1 MTTHLAAPILARTHH
16 LTVAICDRFFAARV
30 SQFQSSARLLL
41 RQDSIMKMNAAR
53 SVRGELAPLFHRML
67 GANSAGPAEHQRTQP
82 LIAVPLIQDALR
94 ARASDIHIEPQTGEC
109 RLRFRI
115 DGTVCDVAN
124 IAKEAG
130 QLLINQFK
138 AIAGLDPVVRFTPRD
153 AHARVA
159 HNGGAT
165 DLRLAFTPCQSG
177 EALALRILD
186 PARLERKVDD
196 LGLSDRN
203 LHRLEQWLEN
213 VKGMFLAAGPTGS
226 GKTTTVYSMLH
237 ELKYN
242 DRTIVSLEDPVEYQV
257 DGITQV
263 QLDEKHHFNFAEGVK
278 YMLRLDPDY
287 IMLGEIRDA
296 ASAHAAINA
305 AISGRVLLSTI
316 HSRDAVG
323 TLTALRNWGLADH
336 EIAESLTVVAAQR
349 LVRKLCRDCA
359 RKTKPG
365 STEAAWLRSLR
376 LPTPRTVWKAEGCSK
391 CDNHGYLGRTG
402 VFEFWQLDGVDY
414 EMILSHATEHD
425 LREHLAKREH
435 DSLLTDGLSKVI
447 GGVTTLSELRKM
459 LGAPIP
465 GTI

>member
-1 MTTHLAAPILARTHH
+1 MKTNVART
-16 LTVAICDRFFAARV
+16 
-30 SQFQSSARLLL
+30 
-41 RQDSIMKMNAAR
+41 
-53 SVRGELAPLFHRML
+53 VRGDLAPLFHRVL
-67 GANSAGPAEHQRTQP
+67 GPNSGNSTEHQKVQP
-82 LIAVPLIQDALR
+82 PIAVPLVQDALR
-94 ARASDIHIEPQTGEC
+94 ARASDIHVEPQTRDC

-115 DGTVCDVAN
+115 DGLVCDVGN
-124 IAKEAG
+124 VPKEAG

-138 AIAGLDPVVRFTPRD
+138 AMAGLDPIVRFTPRD
-153 AHARVA
+153 AHTRVN
-159 HNGGAT
+159 HNGNTT
-165 DLRLAFTPCQSG
+165 DLRLALTPCQSG

-196 LGLSDRN
+196 LGLSELN
-203 LHRLEQWLEN
+203 LKRLEQWLEN

-226 GKTTTVYSMLH
+226 GKTTTVYSLLH
-237 ELKYN
+237 ELKYH

-263 QLDEKHHFNFAEGVK
+263 QLDEKHHFTFAEGVK
-278 YMLRLDPDY
+278 SMLRLDPDY
-287 IMLGEIRDA
+287 IMLGEVRDA

-336 EIAESLTVVAAQR
+336 EVAEALTVVAAQR
-349 LVRKLCRDCA
+349 LVRKLCLDCA
-359 RKTKPG
+359 RKSKPG
-365 STEAAWLRSLR
+365 ATEAAWLRSVR
-376 LPTPRTVWKAEGCSK
+376 LPVPRTVWKAAGCSK
-391 CDNHGYLGRTG
+391 CENLGYVGRTG

-447 GGVTTLSELRKM
+447 EGVTTLAELRKM
-459 LGAPIP
+459 IGAPIP
-465 GTI
+465 GRI